1 MKGEK
6 EEDLEELGKVAALQL
21 PKDPKRPRLLKQL
34 LPSVKVECTAPI
46 QDVQSINVSFPLGN
60 SQSILSS
67 IFFRNVPKAV
77 ESHRPPKRIN

>member
-21 PKDPKRPRLLKQL
+21 PKDPKRPRLQL

-77 ESHRPPKRIN
+77 ESHRPPKWIN